1 MKIIDAHVHLGDC
14 RMCEYDNTE
23 AEVFR
28 AREEHGVT
36 TILLQPFPNPL
47 DVERVHAEISAL
59 SRKHL
64 GHVYGIISINPHA
77 DSSAYKSRVRR
88 TFELGGYVG
97 IKLHTLGHA
106 VHPESKDAH
115 AVYEVARDLGL
126 PVMVHTGL
134 TNFGAPSLMTGP
146 ALRYPELT
154 FILAHSG
161 WGGQAGE
168 AVAAARVSANIYLET
183 SWISID
189 DKLAAVSALGAER
202 VMLGSDTLLNMGVE
216 IYQYNL
222 LHKAGKISG
231 SDLDLVCHGVAEK
244 VFKLGQELERR

>member
-1 MKIIDAHVHLGDC
+1 MKIVDAHVHLGDC
-14 RMCEYDNTE
+14 RMCEYDNSE

-28 AREEHGVT
+28 AREEHGVST
-36 TILLQPFPNPL
+36 LLLQPFPNPR
-47 DVERVHAEISAL
+47 DADGAHAQISAL
-59 SRKHL
+59 CRKHA
-64 GHVYGIISINPHA
+64 GQVFGIISINPHDDA
-77 DSSAYKSRVRR
+77 RAYKSRVRT
-88 TFELGGYVG
+88 TFDLGGFVG

-115 AVYEVARDLGL
+115 AVYEIARDLGL

-134 TNFGAPSLMTGP
+134 TNFGAPSLLTGP
-146 ALRYPELT
+146 ALQYPELT

-168 AVAAARVSANIYLET
+168 AIAAAKAASNIYLET

-189 DKLAAVSALGAER
+189 DKLAAVTALGSAR

-216 IYQYNL
+216 IFQYNL
-222 LHKAGKISG
+222 LHKAGKISA
-231 SDLDLVCHGVAEK
+231 SDLELVFHGVAEK
-244 VFKLGQELERR
+244 VFRLGQE